1 MSETILTP
9 QQISMAES
17 AEPSEVLFA
26 IHKRVVDTE
35 KLMVE
40 YRTLAQNMM
49 VDMEMLKE
57 RIKKLE
63 RKDATDTI

>member
-1 MSETILTP
+1 MSENILTP
-9 QQISMAES
+9 QQVSMAES
-17 AEPSEVLFA
+17 AEPTEVLFA

-35 KLMVE
+35 KLMIE

-57 RIKKLE
+57 RIEKME
-63 RKDATDTI
+63 RQDAVDTI